1 MIAVELEKLMLW
13 REIQKVARELI
24 AIGYG
29 AVRFERFV
37 EDKEEKS
44 DDIGGV

>member
-1 MIAVELEKLMLW
+1 MRVIEKTIRKKKVK
-13 REIQKVARELI
+13 REALI
-24 AIGYG
+24 DCVIPGGISY
-29 AVRFERFV
+29 FERFV